1 MNEPIYVP
9 PALIIGKTLSEQ
21 IAEHNAR
28 GERIWLT
35 VGSRCKPA
43 NAKRTAV
50 GVAVLSELRMHLEG
64 RSSFGLRSDG
74 SSPTS
79 LTNDYR

>member
-1 MNEPIYVP
+1 VSEPIIVP
-9 PALIIGKTLSEQ
+9 PLLIGRTMSEQ

-28 GERIWLT
+28 VERIWLT
-35 VGSRCKPA
+35 VGSRCMPA
-43 NAKRTAV
+43 NAKRAAHGEAT
-50 GVAVLSELRMHLEG
+50 LSELRTPLEG

>member
-1 MNEPIYVP
+1 VSEPIVIP
-9 PALIIGKTLSEQ
+9 PLLIGKDLTQ
-21 IAEHNAR
+21 RIAEHNAHV
-28 GERIWLT
+28 ERIWLT

-43 NAKRTAV
+43 NAKRTAH
-50 GVAVLSELRMHLEG
+50 GEAALSELQRPLEG

-74 SSPTS
+74 SSPSS